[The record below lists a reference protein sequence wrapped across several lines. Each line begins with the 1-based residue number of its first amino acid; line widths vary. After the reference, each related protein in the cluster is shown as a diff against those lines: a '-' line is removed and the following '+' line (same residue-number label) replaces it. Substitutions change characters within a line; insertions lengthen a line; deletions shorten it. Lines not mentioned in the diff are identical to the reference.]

1 MFSPGVGITA
11 SQDVESTGRLTA
23 TEGSGSDEDTDP
35 TVIDSG
41 GARDSGAHC
50 ASVDDGGGSQGE
62 RTNLEFNV
70 DLTQKT
76 VSGMQQVISQAI
88 VFGWTEYNRHKTLSP
103 YIPSIYID
111 RHCFLISVYNP
122 VKDLMLLPI
131 HAAKF
136 IEPLGISDPLE
147 KYSGI
152 FLLWVVI
159 NHRIF
164 FKKDVAINF
173 DCGFKSQIKAKP
185 YENLKNFHSVVKK
198 KFEVAHINCQ
208 SCLKVRSKKRKRS
221 SE

>member
-1 MFSPGVGITA
+1 MFSPGIGITA
-11 SQDVESTGRLTA
+11 SKDVEDTGRLSA
-23 TEGSGSDEDTDP
+23 TEGSSSDEDTDP

-41 GARDSGAHC
+41 GAGDSGTHC
-50 ASVDDGGGSQGE
+50 ASEDDGGGSQGE
-62 RTNLEFNV
+62 RTNLEFLDV
-70 DLTQKT
+70 TQKT

-88 VFGWTEYNRHKTLSP
+88 VFGWTEYNRHNTLSP

-122 VKDLMLLPI
+122 VEDSLLLPI
-131 HAAKF
+131 HSVKF

-164 FKKDVAINF
+164 FKKDVEVNF
-173 DCGFKSQIKAKP
+173 DCGFKSQIQAEP
-185 YENLKNFHSVVKK
+185 YKNLKHFHAVVKN

-208 SCLKVRSKKRKRS
+208 SCLKVCSKKRKRS